1 MSRFLKLTKTIINTK
16 FIQHIDINNDRF
28 IIHLMTNNMDGI
40 FIFAGGSF
48 QSYNTEI
55 KVCKTKHLND
65 YKTVSDWIDN
75 ELK

>member
-1 MSRFLKLTKTIINTK
+1 
-16 FIQHIDINNDRF
+16 
-28 IIHLMTNNMDGI
+28 MTNNMDGL
-40 FIFAGGSF
+40 FVFAGGSF